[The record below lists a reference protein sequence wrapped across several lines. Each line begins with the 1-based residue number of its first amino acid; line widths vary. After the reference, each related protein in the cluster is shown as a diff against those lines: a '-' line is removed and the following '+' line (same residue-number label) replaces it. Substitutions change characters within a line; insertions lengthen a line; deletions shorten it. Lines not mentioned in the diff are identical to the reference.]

1 MEIENEVFL
10 ATSDGFYYDGVPSQ
24 GSYTPS
30 TSTTEEYV
38 LEESTE
44 EVFKQIG
51 TALVV
56 SQIVIVT
63 LAVICIIKGLLNSI
77 NNKKIEVAEEDLS
90 GETSNSRNMRK
101 KATIPYYIFSIILFV
116 GYGIINVITNIFK
129 EFFNNI

>member
-1 MEIENEVFL
+1 MEIENEVLL

-30 TSTTEEYV
+30 TSATEGYTVEPN
-38 LEESTE
+38 TE

-51 TALVV
+51 SVLVV

-77 NNKKIEVAEEDLS
+77 NNKKIEGTEEDLS
-90 GETSNSRNMRK
+90 GESLNSRNMRK
-101 KATIPYYIFSIILFV
+101 KATVPYYIFSIILFV
-116 GYGIINVITNIFK
+116 GYGIINVITNMFK
-129 EFFNNI
+129 EIFI